1 MSSLIALEIY
11 SQYITI
17 GLIVAA
23 VGIFVG
29 ARLWIL
35 FKK

>member
-1 MSSLIALEIY
+1 VIDDNIFG
-11 SQYITI
+11 QYITI

-23 VGIFVG
+23 VGTFVG
-29 ARLWIL
+29 VRLWIL